1 MPKRRKSKKHSKAK
15 LYVILV
21 ELTDK
26 KEFDKSW
33 GDIVNPR
40 KKKVGFEIENIVAD
54 QTSIIPTVRGTN
66 HPVQI

>member
-26 KEFDKSW
+26 EEFDKSW
-33 GDIVNPR
+33 RDIVNPR